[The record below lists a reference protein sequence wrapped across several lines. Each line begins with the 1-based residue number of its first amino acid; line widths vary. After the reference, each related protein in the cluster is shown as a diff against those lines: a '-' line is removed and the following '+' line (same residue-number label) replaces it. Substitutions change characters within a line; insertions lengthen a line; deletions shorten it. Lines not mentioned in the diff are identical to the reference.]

1 MGGANIPRMETSK
14 EVVGSRR
21 IDTELDRKERQI
33 ITVNRKPELDPI
45 LKRKNLITDIEQALG
60 CEYGNV
66 SLALIE
72 KPIDDKNMQLVF
84 LLKNKTDNSFVKI
97 ETNVAPDWRE
107 DPSKMQTIIAEL
119 TKDACKKYQEKKE
132 IHYDTRITWEIS
144 AEATDPLIDQNNIFT
159 AVHARKMQKLM
170 EFPFEGTN
178 QKAKEALAENL
189 KSGDIKITFGECVY
203 ASNVGGY
210 STLSIETPKNALDI
224 VFKHD
229 RSETR
234 PEIRIAN
241 LIKYLI
247 NTSPAQILQ
256 DNTQTK
262 RDERITWT
270 NRYMPKRIDM
280 VQQEKEVNPQRS
292 LVIESDNR
300 PTVDLTPELE
310 KLEKRDKILA
320 EAQGLEILAK
330 LNQSD
335 AKQLQITANQE
346 NDPEIKTQF
355 LKTIEELKKE
365 AEKMLQQASV
375 LKEKAQKI

>member
-1 MGGANIPRMETSK
+1 M
-14 EVVGSRR
+14 
-21 IDTELDRKERQI
+21 
-33 ITVNRKPELDPI
+33 
-45 LKRKNLITDIEQALG
+45 
-60 CEYGNV
+60 
-66 SLALIE
+66 
-72 KPIDDKNMQLVF
+72 
-84 LLKNKTDNSFVKI
+84 
-97 ETNVAPDWRE
+97 
-107 DPSKMQTIIAEL
+107 
-119 TKDACKKYQEKKE
+119 
-132 IHYDTRITWEIS
+132 
-144 AEATDPLIDQNNIFT
+144 
-159 AVHARKMQKLM
+159 
-170 EFPFEGTN
+170 
-178 QKAKEALAENL
+178 
-189 KSGDIKITFGECVY
+189 
-203 ASNVGGY
+203 
-210 STLSIETPKNALDI
+210 DI